1 MQIEPGNTTTQ
12 HPIKKT
18 SPVNVSKILRIFQLC
33 IDFNAHSSFYQCQKF
48 IFTWFALLLLLR
60 YPIGNYRFKILP
72 QIMSSVHL
80 FKKGKTSISS
90 VNCPLFEIEA
100 LANCWQRMSAFLLK
114 TSKKLSRIWK
124 WNAGVKSRRF
134 FLHLSPVK
142 FDVKDIRLR
151 ICHGT
156 LYWGVII
163 LTYNTGSQQEPSTE
177 PRSENVVRRTFFDE
191 GLTCQNFL
199 SRYIQMIW
207 LTCNKPISW

>member
-1 MQIEPGNTTTQ
+1 MWRPMIQPVGQKITRGEEPLDNNLRYPINANWTWNTTTQ
-12 HPIKKT
+12 RPIKKT

-60 YPIGNYRFKILP
+60 SPIGNYRFKILP
-72 QIMSSVHL
+72 QIMSSVHF

-142 FDVKDIRLR
+142 FDVKEIRLR
-151 ICHGT
+151 
-156 LYWGVII
+156 
-163 LTYNTGSQQEPSTE
+163 
-177 PRSENVVRRTFFDE
+177 
-191 GLTCQNFL
+191 
-199 SRYIQMIW
+199 M
-207 LTCNKPISW
+207 SWYSIEV

>member
-1 MQIEPGNTTTQ
+1 MCSLPCGVQWYSQSGRKLLEEKNLSTTISDILLMQIEPGNTTTQ

-142 FDVKDIRLR
+142 FDVKEIRLR
-151 ICHGT
+151 
-156 LYWGVII
+156 
-163 LTYNTGSQQEPSTE
+163 
-177 PRSENVVRRTFFDE
+177 
-191 GLTCQNFL
+191 
-199 SRYIQMIW
+199 M
-207 LTCNKPISW
+207 SWYSIEV